1 MENKCHKCGAPVAS
15 GEPFCGR
22 CGAVVGM
29 RDAAPKPDQ
38 SSPDFAATFVG
49 KQPATKRRPTS
60 PGITKERTM
69 PPHESSAP
77 AGTRPEAGRAGGG
90 SRARYAVIGFV
101 AVLLV
106 GGLLLLL
113 LWLNSG
119 G

>member
-1 MENKCHKCGAPVAS
+1 MDNKCHKCGAPVAA

-38 SSPDFAATFVG
+38 SSPNFAATVVG
-49 KQPATKRRPTS
+49 KQPPSRRPTS
-60 PGITKERTM
+60 PGVTKERAA
-69 PPHESSAP
+69 PPAPRPP
-77 AGTRPEAGRAGGG
+77 AGHAEAAGKAGGASG
-90 SRARYAVIGFV
+90 TRYAVIGFV
-101 AVLLV
+101 VVLLL
-106 GGLLLLL
+106 GGLVLLL

>member
-1 MENKCHKCGAPVAS
+1 MENKCHKCGAPVKT

-29 RDAAPKPDQ
+29 RDAAAKPDQ
-38 SSPDFAATFVG
+38 SSPDFAATVVG
-49 KQPATKRRPTS
+49 KQPAKRRPTS
-60 PGITKERTM
+60 PAITKERTV
-69 PPHESSAP
+69 P
-77 AGTRPEAGRAGGG
+77 ADLAAATRPRPEAGKGGGG
-90 SRARYAVIGFV
+90 SSARYAVIGFV

>member
-1 MENKCHKCGAPVAS
+1 MDNKCHKCGAPVAA

-38 SSPDFAATFVG
+38 SSPNFAATIVG
-49 KQPATKRRPTS
+49 KVPPARRPTS
-60 PGITKERTM
+60 PGITKERPSPET
-69 PPHESSAP
+69 EAAP
-77 AGTRPEAGRAGGG
+77 ARPSPETAKAGGG
-90 SRARYAVIGFV
+90 SSTRYAVIGFV
-101 AVLLV
+101 AVLVV
-106 GGLLLLL
+106 GGLILLL

>member
-1 MENKCHKCGAPVAS
+1 MENKCHKCGAPVGA

-38 SSPDFAATFVG
+38 SSPDFAATVIG
-49 KQPATKRRPTS
+49 KQPPTKRRPTS
-60 PGITKERTM
+60 PGITKERTL
-69 PPHESSAP
+69 PPEVAAP
-77 AGTRPEAGRAGGG
+77 TGPRPEAPGAGGG
-90 SRARYAVIGFV
+90 SSARHAVIGFV

>member
-1 MENKCHKCGAPVAS
+1 MENKCHKCGAPVAA

-38 SSPDFAATFVG
+38 SSPDFAATVVG
-49 KQPATKRRPTS
+49 KQPTTKRRPTS
-60 PGITKERTM
+60 PGITKERAL
-69 PPHESSAP
+69 PPEAAAP
-77 AGTRPEAGRAGGG
+77 PRPRPEAPRAGGG
-90 SRARYAVIGFV
+90 SSARYAVIGFV

-113 LWLNSG
+113 LWFNSG

>member
-1 MENKCHKCGAPVAS
+1 MDNKCHKCGAPAAA

-29 RDAAPKPDQ
+29 RDAAPKPDE
-38 SSPDFAATFVG
+38 SSPNFAATVVG
-49 KQPATKRRPTS
+49 KIPPARRPTS
-60 PGITKERTM
+60 PGITKERA
-69 PPHESSAP
+69 AP
-77 AGTRPEAGRAGGG
+77 ATPPAPPRPGPAKAGGG
-90 SRARYAVIGFV
+90 SSTRYAVIGFV

-106 GGLLLLL
+106 GGLILLL